1 MAKRT
6 GQSDE
11 GVPRQIYQLR
21 AAWGLTQQQ
30 LADMIGTGQAVIAR
44 LEDPRYQ
51 GHSLAMLQRI
61 AAALKC
67 RVTVRFVPLRA
78 GARRF

>member
-1 MAKRT
+1 
-6 GQSDE
+6 
-11 GVPRQIYQLR
+11 
-21 AAWGLTQQQ
+21 
-30 LADMIGTGQAVIAR
+30 VIAR

-78 GARRF
+78 GARRV